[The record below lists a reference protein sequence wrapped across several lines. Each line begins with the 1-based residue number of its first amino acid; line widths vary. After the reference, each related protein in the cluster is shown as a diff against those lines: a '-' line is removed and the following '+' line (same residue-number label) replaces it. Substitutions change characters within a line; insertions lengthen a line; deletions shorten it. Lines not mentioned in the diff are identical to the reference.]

1 MSNTQGPKII
11 AHRGGAGLRPEN
23 SLAAVEHAIEL
34 GVDGIE
40 VDVHLSKD
48 GEVVVY
54 HDFRLNRYLTREG
67 GDWLPETGAA
77 VKDLTLQQLRSYD
90 IGRIKPDTPAAAK
103 HPNQVPSDGEPI
115 PTLREIAARMHQS
128 DAKDMTLLVE
138 MKTLPSLPDLSSD
151 PIAMTDASLKVCEE
165 EGILDRTR
173 MISFDWRGLRHVQA
187 RNPDIETVYL
197 TGRREFTEESDD
209 ELTAGF
215 NPSRFA
221 NSIVNAIE
229 AAGGKY
235 WGPSFRQLTTDDV
248 LQAHSKGLEL
258 SVWTVNTAED
268 LRRMAYMNIDYV
280 TTDRPDLAL
289 GVFS

>member
-23 SLAAVEHAIEL
+23 SMAAIEHAIEL
-34 GVDGIE
+34 GVHGIE
-40 VDVHLSKD
+40 VDVHLSRD
-48 GEVVVY
+48 GEVIVY

-67 GDWLPETGAA
+67 GSWLPETGAA
-77 VKDLTLQQLRSYD
+77 IKDLTLPQLRLYD
-90 IGRIKPDTPAAAK
+90 IGRIKPDTATAAK
-103 HPNQVPSDGEPI
+103 YPNQMPVDGELI
-115 PTLREIAARMHQS
+115 PTLNEVAARMCQS
-128 DAKDMTLLVE
+128 DARDMTLLVE
-138 MKTLPSLPDLSSD
+138 LKTLPGLPDLSSD
-151 PIAMTDASLKVCEE
+151 PIALADSCLKVCEE
-165 EGILDRTR
+165 QDILDRTR
-173 MISFDWRGLRHVQA
+173 IISFDWRGLRHVQE
-187 RNPDIETVYL
+187 RKPDMKTVYL
-197 TGRREFTEESDD
+197 TGRRDFDGETDD

-215 NPSRFA
+215 NPNRYA

-235 WGPSFRQLTTDDV
+235 WGPSFRLLTTDDV
-248 LQAHSKGLEL
+248 LQAQSKGLEL

-289 GVFS
+289 GIYS

>member
-23 SLAAVEHAIEL
+23 SMSAVEHAIEL

-40 VDVHLSKD
+40 VDVHLSRD
-48 GEVVVY
+48 GQVIVY
-54 HDFRLNRYLTREG
+54 HDFRLNRYLTREAG
-67 GDWLPETGAA
+67 TWLSETGPAI
-77 VKDLTLQQLRSYD
+77 KGLTLQQLRSFD
-90 IGRIKPDTPAAAK
+90 IGRIQPDTPAAAK

-115 PTLREIAARMHQS
+115 PTLSEVAARMRQS

-138 MKTLPSLPDLSSD
+138 LKTMPNLPDLSSD
-151 PIAMTDASLKVCEE
+151 PIALADASLEACEA
-165 EGILDRTR
+165 EGLLDRTR
-173 MISFDWRGLRHVQA
+173 IISFDWRGLRHVQA
-187 RNPDIETVYL
+187 RNPDIKTVYL
-197 TGRREFTEESDD
+197 TGRRDFEGETDD

-215 NPSRFA
+215 NPSRFG

-235 WGPSFRQLTTDDV
+235 WGPSFRLLTADDV
-248 LQAHSKGLEL
+248 FQARRKGIEL
-258 SVWTVNTAED
+258 SVWTVNSAED
-268 LRRMAYMNIDYV
+268 LRRMAYMDIEYV

-289 GVFS
+289 GIYS